1 MHIFRSLL
9 LAALAAYPALAQAQ
23 TGPVLAVDAGAARLS
38 ISPDVYGIN
47 NYFADETAGDS
58 SQYYDYH
65 PLPSHLSASAD
76 LRVGS
81 RRWGGEIASR
91 YDWYLDAYND
101 SGGWFFAV
109 PYDFLNTQQNL
120 LPEGSRF
127 NLQME
132 YTRMSGGKMMGTIP
146 VLEWLPKARSTATS
160 MLCSYSVAKYGPQLQ
175 LAPGFPDCGD
185 GINRG
190 GTAFVQN
197 DPNDTATQTDQNHQA
212 DWVKYVV
219 SKYGRANQGGV
230 AIWSLDNEPVWWGTV
245 HHDIHPQQQTYDE
258 TASRGIPYAAAVKN
272 ADPTALVTGP
282 AAAHWASFFYS
293 AADFVGA
300 GLGLSNWI
308 SGVMTVPFYSNPVDR
323 NAHGGVDFSSWYLQQ
338 FKAYDA
344 QNNQRLLDYFDLHL
358 YGLLRNPLSDQERLR
373 STRVLWDP
381 AFAATDL
388 VWGLDDQGNPALPRL
403 IPRMHD
409 WVNQN
414 YPGTKTAITEY
425 DFGAHKTIVGALV
438 EADVLGVFGREG
450 LDLAMA
456 WVSGTTVAPGDP
468 LPAMTTDPYA
478 FAFRMYR
485 NYDGIGGAF
494 GETSVQATTGD
505 PDRLSIFAAQ
515 RSDTALT
522 ILVLNKTT
530 GDLASTIGIS
540 NFTPDTAAQVWQYSP
555 ANLNTIV
562 RQPDAALNG
571 PSISATFPAYSMTL
585 FVLPASPSVLPVP
598 KPIVAALQSAATYD
612 KGDQANF
619 APGQMVIV
627 YGTNLGPAHLDSHTV
642 VGSNNVVSTVMDGV
656 SILFNGIPA
665 PMVYVSQNSCAAVV
679 PYLAGLRPL
688 VNVQVEYQGVRSDPL
703 QVGVMPVEPGLF
715 TVNAQGSGQAAMQNQ
730 DGITANSTRAPAPPG
745 SVVVLWGTGE
755 GATAPPG
762 VDGRLATN
770 ILPKPVATCAA
781 EIGGMA
787 ATVEY
792 CGAAPSNMPGL
803 FQVNARIDP
812 SVASGDAVPVR
823 VIIAGKASQ
832 EGVTMV
838 VH

>member
-1 MHIFRSLL
+1 MRIFQSLL
-9 LAALAAYPALAQAQ
+9 LTALAAYPALAQAQ
-23 TGPVLAVDAGAARLS
+23 TGPALAVDAGAARHS
-38 ISPDVYGIN
+38 ISPDIYGIN
-47 NYFADETAGDS
+47 FYFADETAGDW
-58 SQYYDYH
+58 YWNLH
-65 PLPSHLSASAD
+65 PDPMRLSAGAD
-76 LRVGS
+76 LRIGT
-81 RRWGGEIASR
+81 RRWGGDMTSR
-91 YDWYLDAYND
+91 YDWNLDAWND
-101 SGGWFFAV
+101 GNDYFFMIG
-109 PYDFLNTQQNL
+109 YDPLNTQPQL
-120 LPEGSRF
+120 LPDGSCF
-127 NLQME
+127 DLQME
-132 YTRMSGGKMMGTIP
+132 YTRMSGGKMLGTVP
-146 VLEWLPKARSTATS
+146 MLEWLPKARSTATS
-160 MLCSYSVAKYGPQLQ
+160 VQCSYSVAKYGPQLQ
-175 LAPGFPDCGD
+175 VAPYSTDCGD
-185 GINRG
+185 GIKPG
-190 GTAFVQN
+190 GTALVQN
-197 DPNDTATQTDQNHQA
+197 DPNDIATQTGQNYQA
-212 DWVKYVV
+212 DWLKYLV
-219 SKYGRANQGGV
+219 SKYGQANQGGV
-230 AIWSLDNEPVWWGTV
+230 AIWNLDNEPVNWGLL

-258 TASRGIPYAAAVKN
+258 TVDRGIRYAAAIKG
-272 ADPTALVTGP
+272 ADPTALIAGP
-282 AAAHWASFFYS
+282 VAATWPSYFYS

-300 GLGLSNWI
+300 GLGLANWI

-338 FKAYDA
+338 FKTYEDR
-344 QNNQRLLDYFDLHL
+344 NNQRLLDYFDLHL
-358 YGLLRNPLSDQERLR
+358 YGILRNPASDQERLR

-381 AFAATDL
+381 AFAATDP

-414 YPGTKTAITEY
+414 YPGTKLAITEY
-425 DFGAHKTIVGALV
+425 DLGAHKTIVGALV
-438 EADVLGVFGREG
+438 EADVLGIFGREG

-456 WVSGTTVAPGDP
+456 YPAGTTVPPGDP

-494 GETSVQATTGD
+494 GETGVQAATGD

-555 ANLNTIV
+555 ANLNAIV

-585 FVLPASPSVLPVP
+585 FVVPASPSVLPVP

-703 QVGVMPVEPGLF
+703 QVGAMPVEPGLF

-770 ILPKPVATCAA
+770 ILPKPVTTCAA

-812 SVASGDAVPVR
+812 SVAPGDAVPVR
-823 VIIAGKASQ
+823 VIIGGKASQ
-832 EGVTMV
+832 DGVTMV